1 MSAELKQSYRIDPAE
16 LPAEAVIFGSTA
28 AMREIRN
35 TIDRLLS
42 SDLPVLIQGES
53 GTGKE
58 VIARFLHSRSNRC
71 DAPFVRLN
79 CASVPASLLDSEL
92 FGREKGAYAGASDDR
107 QGLVELAYGG
117 TLFLDEIGD
126 LPRDLQGKL
135 LQLLQE
141 SSFIPVGGSQN
152 RHGNIRIICAT
163 NVSLEGA
170 VEAGTFR
177 GDLFRRIDVV
187 SLRLS
192 ALRDRK
198 NDIPQLCEYFLRK
211 LARQFGRN
219 APQLKPATLQLLKQW
234 DWPGNLR
241 ELENWVARVII
252 LGDDAALG
260 NEFRRRVERTSLQ
273 TSQEPRFGA
282 LRGLSRR
289 TLPAVTT
296 AGILKALRANHWNR
310 RKTAEELNMS
320 YRSLLSKLREVGMPQ
335 RRKGHRGFPP
345 VL

>member
-16 LPAEAVIFGSTA
+16 LPGEAVIFGSTA
-28 AMREIRN
+28 AMREIRA

-42 SDLPVLIQGES
+42 CDLPVLIQGES

-92 FGREKGAYAGASDDR
+92 FGREKGAYAGAGDDR

-126 LPRDLQGKL
+126 LPWDLQGKL

-141 SSFIPVGGSQN
+141 ASFIRVGGSQS
-152 RHGNIRIICAT
+152 RHGNIRVICAT
-163 NVSLEGA
+163 NVSLQRA
-170 VEAGTFR
+170 VEAGSFR
-177 GDLFRRIDVV
+177 GDLFRRINVV

-219 APQLKPATLQLLKQW
+219 APQLNPATLQLLKQW
-234 DWPGNLR
+234 EWPGNLR

-260 NEFRRRVERTSLQ
+260 NEFRRQVALTSLQ
-273 TSQEPRFGA
+273 TTQEPRFRA
-282 LRGLSRR
+282 QRGLSRR
-289 TLPAVTT
+289 TLPPVTT
-296 AGILKALRANHWNR
+296 AAILKALRANHWNR

-320 YRSLLSKLREVGMPQ
+320 YRSLLNKLREAGMPQ
-335 RRKGHRGFPP
+335 RRKGHRGLPP